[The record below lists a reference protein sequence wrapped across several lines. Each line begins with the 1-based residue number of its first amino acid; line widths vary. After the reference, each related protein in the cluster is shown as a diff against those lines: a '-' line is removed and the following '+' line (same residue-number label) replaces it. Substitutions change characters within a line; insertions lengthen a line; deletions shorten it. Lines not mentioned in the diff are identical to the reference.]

1 MRSTKCRTLRGWVSG
16 FMACL
21 MGCLMRCLMRSLG
34 AMLLCLGLTLIS
46 LSAQAA
52 DIDQLSVERAEDG
65 VYLSANVRFELPS
78 PVEDAL
84 AKGIAM
90 FFVVE
95 ADIYQSRWYWTD
107 RRVASAARTIRLAYH
122 PLTRV
127 WRVNIVNGV
136 VQGTSGLRAT
146 LNQNYESLTD
156 ALSAVQRLS
165 RWRVADNADIE
176 PDASYKLE
184 FSYSLDLSQ
193 LPRPFQIGVV
203 GQKDWTISAKRTE
216 RLQLGAVRAPSDKT
230 KAALPLNKEADK

>member
-1 MRSTKCRTLRGWVSG
+1 MRFPGCGSVQR
-16 FMACL
+16 MACFAVMVSSRFLAAL
-21 MGCLMRCLMRSLG
+21 M
-34 AMLLCLGLTLIS
+34 LCLGLLP
-46 LSAQAA
+46 LSPNALAA
-52 DIDQLSVERAEDG
+52 DIGQWKVERAEDG
-65 VYLSANVRFELPS
+65 VYLSANVRFELPM

-84 AKGIAM
+84 VKGIAM

-107 RRVASAARTIRLAYH
+107 RRVASSTRTIRLAYQ

-136 VQGTSGLRAT
+136 VQGAGGLRAT
-146 LNQNYESLTD
+146 LNQNYDSLTD

-165 RWRVADNADIE
+165 RWRVADNADVE
-176 PDASYKLE
+176 PDASYKLN

-203 GQKDWTISAKRTE
+203 GQKDWTISAQRTE
-216 RLQLGAVRAPSDKT
+216 RLQLGAVRPLSDKT
-230 KAALPLNKEADK
+230 KTAVPLNKEADK

>member
-1 MRSTKCRTLRGWVSG
+1 MNTTVFITPYLKSSQFDAALRWPRRWLL
-16 FMACL
+16 AL
-21 MGCLMRCLMRSLG
+21 
-34 AMLLCLGLTLIS
+34 LLCLGLMPIGCP
-46 LSAQAA
+46 AIAA
-52 DIDQLSVERAEDG
+52 DLGQLTVERADDG
-65 VYLSANVRFELPS
+65 VYLSANVRFELPA

-84 AKGIAM
+84 LKGIAM

-95 ADIYQSRWYWTD
+95 ADIYQNRWYWTD
-107 RRVASAARTIRLAYH
+107 RRAASAARTIRLAYQ

-127 WRVNIVNGV
+127 WRVNIVSGV
-136 VQGTSGLRAT
+136 VQGASGLRAT

-176 PDASYKLE
+176 PDGSYKLV

-203 GQKDWTISAKRTE
+203 GQKDWTISVQRTE
-216 RLQLGAVRAPSDKT
+216 RLQLGVARAVPDKSRSAPT
-230 KAALPLNKEADK
+230 LNKEADK

>member
-1 MRSTKCRTLRGWVSG
+1 MPSPMCRTSPGLVT
-16 FMACL
+16 
-21 MGCLMRCLMRSLG
+21 CLMRWTGALMI
-34 AMLLCLGLTLIS
+34 CIGLIQVNPN
-46 LSAQAA
+46 AQAA
-52 DIDQLSVERAEDG
+52 EIGQLNVERAEDG
-65 VYLSANVRFELPS
+65 IYLSANVRFDLPN

-84 AKGIAM
+84 VKGIAM

-107 RRVASAARTIRLAYH
+107 RRVASAARTIRLAYQ

-136 VQGTSGLRAT
+136 VQGAGGLRAT
-146 LNQNYESLTD
+146 LNQNYDSLTD

-165 RWRVADNADIE
+165 RWRVADNADLE
-176 PDASYKLE
+176 PDASYKLD

-203 GQKDWTISAKRTE
+203 GQKDWTISAQRTE
-216 RLQLGAVRAPSDKT
+216 RLQLGAARTLPDRSKT
-230 KAALPLNKEADK
+230 AVPFNKEADK

>member
-1 MRSTKCRTLRGWVSG
+1 MRWSMCGSMRG
-16 FMACL
+16 
-21 MGCLMRCLMRSLG
+21 LMRWLVVLMF
-34 AMLLCLGLTLIS
+34 CFGLMQVNA
-46 LSAQAA
+46 SAQAA
-52 DIDQLSVERAEDG
+52 EISQLNVERAEDG
-65 VYLSANVRFELPS
+65 VYLSANVRFELPA

-84 AKGIAM
+84 LKGIAM

-107 RRVASAARTIRLAYH
+107 RRVASAARTIRLAYQ

-136 VQGTSGLRAT
+136 VQGASGLRAT
-146 LNQNYESLTD
+146 LNQNYDSLTD

-165 RWRVADNADIE
+165 RWRIADNADIE
-176 PDASYKLE
+176 VDGSYKLE

-203 GQKDWTISAKRTE
+203 GQKDWTISAQRRE
-216 RLQLGAVRAPSDKT
+216 RLQLGAARTVPDKSKST
-230 KAALPLNKEADK
+230 SLPAKEADK

>member
-1 MRSTKCRTLRGWVSG
+1 MGLLQVSPNALATEIG
-16 FMACL
+16 QF
-21 MGCLMRCLMRSLG
+21 
-34 AMLLCLGLTLIS
+34 
-46 LSAQAA
+46 
-52 DIDQLSVERAEDG
+52 SVERSDDG
-65 VYLSANVRFELPS
+65 IYLSANVRFELPM

-84 AKGIAM
+84 VKGIAM

-107 RRVASAARTIRLAYH
+107 RRVASAARTIRLAYQ

-136 VQGTSGLRAT
+136 VQGASGLRAT
-146 LNQNYESLTD
+146 LNQNYDSLTD

-165 RWRVADNADIE
+165 RWRVADSADLE
-176 PDASYKLE
+176 TDASYKLE

-203 GQKDWTISAKRTE
+203 GQKDWTISVQRAE
-216 RLQLGAVRAPSDKT
+216 RLQLGAAR
-230 KAALPLNKEADK
+230 ALPDRSRSASPLIKEADK

>member
-1 MRSTKCRTLRGWVSG
+1 MRWPTRWALD
-16 FMACL
+16 L
-21 MGCLMRCLMRSLG
+21 
-34 AMLLCLGLTLIS
+34 LLCLGLMP
-46 LSAQAA
+46 LSQPSAAA
-52 DIDQLSVERAEDG
+52 DLGLLTVERADDG
-65 VYLSANVRFELPS
+65 VYLSANVRFDLPA

-84 AKGIAM
+84 LKGIAM

-95 ADIYQSRWYWTD
+95 ADVYQSRWYWTD
-107 RRVASAARTIRLAYH
+107 RRVASAARTIRLAYQ

-136 VQGTSGLRAT
+136 VQGAGGLRAT
-146 LNQNYESLTD
+146 LNQNYDSLTD

-176 PDASYKLE
+176 LDASYKLV

-203 GQKDWTISAKRTE
+203 GQKDWTISVERTE
-216 RLQLGAVRAPSDKT
+216 RLQLGAARASPDKARGT
-230 KAALPLNKEADK
+230 PVLGKEADK

>member
-1 MRSTKCRTLRGWVSG
+1 MRWPTRWAL
-16 FMACL
+16 AL
-21 MGCLMRCLMRSLG
+21 
-34 AMLLCLGLTLIS
+34 LLCLGLMP
-46 LSAQAA
+46 LSQPSTAA
-52 DIDQLSVERAEDG
+52 DLGLLTVERADDG
-65 VYLSANVRFELPS
+65 VYLSANVRFDLPA

-84 AKGIAM
+84 LKGIAM

-95 ADIYQSRWYWTD
+95 ADIYQNRWYWTD
-107 RRVASAARTIRLAYH
+107 RRVASAARTIRLAYQ

-136 VQGTSGLRAT
+136 VQGAGGLRAT
-146 LNQNYESLTD
+146 LNQNYDSLTD

-176 PDASYKLE
+176 LDASYKLV

-203 GQKDWTISAKRTE
+203 GQKDWTISVERTE
-216 RLQLGAVRAPSDKT
+216 RLQLGAVRASPDKARGT
-230 KAALPLNKEADK
+230 PVLGKEADK

>member
-1 MRSTKCRTLRGWVSG
+1 MRWPTRWAL
-16 FMACL
+16 AL
-21 MGCLMRCLMRSLG
+21 
-34 AMLLCLGLTLIS
+34 LLCLGLMP
-46 LSAQAA
+46 LSQPSAAA
-52 DIDQLSVERAEDG
+52 DLGLLTVERADDG
-65 VYLSANVRFELPS
+65 VYLSANVRFDLPA

-84 AKGIAM
+84 LKGIAM

-95 ADIYQSRWYWTD
+95 ADVYQSRWYWTD
-107 RRVASAARTIRLAYH
+107 RRVASAARTIRLAYQ

-136 VQGTSGLRAT
+136 VQGAGGLRAT
-146 LNQNYESLTD
+146 LNQNYDSLTD

-176 PDASYKLE
+176 LDASYKLV

-203 GQKDWTISAKRTE
+203 GQKDWTISVERTE
-216 RLQLGAVRAPSDKT
+216 RLQLGAARASPDKARGT
-230 KAALPLNKEADK
+230 PVLGKEADK

>member
-1 MRSTKCRTLRGWVSG
+1 MPSPVCRASPGLVT
-16 FMACL
+16 
-21 MGCLMRCLMRSLG
+21 CLMRCVGVLMI
-34 AMLLCLGLTLIS
+34 CIGLIQVS
-46 LSAQAA
+46 PNAQAA
-52 DIDQLSVERAEDG
+52 EIGQLNVERAEDG
-65 VYLSANVRFELPS
+65 IYLSANVRFDLPN

-84 AKGIAM
+84 VKGIAM

-107 RRVASAARTIRLAYH
+107 RRVASAARTIRLAYQ

-136 VQGTSGLRAT
+136 VQGAGGLRAT
-146 LNQNYESLTD
+146 LNQNYDSLTD

-165 RWRVADNADIE
+165 RWRVADNADLE
-176 PDASYKLE
+176 PDASYKLD

-203 GQKDWTISAKRTE
+203 GQKDWTISAQRTE
-216 RLQLGAVRAPSDKT
+216 RLQLGAARTLPDRSKT
-230 KAALPLNKEADK
+230 AVPLNKEADK

>member
-1 MRSTKCRTLRGWVSG
+1 MPSPVCRASPGLVTC
-16 FMACL
+16 F
-21 MGCLMRCLMRSLG
+21 MRCMSVLMI
-34 AMLLCLGLTLIS
+34 CIGLIQVS
-46 LSAQAA
+46 PNAQAA
-52 DIDQLSVERAEDG
+52 EIGQLNVERAEDG
-65 VYLSANVRFELPS
+65 IYLSANVRFDLPN

-84 AKGIAM
+84 VKGIAM

-107 RRVASAARTIRLAYH
+107 RRVASAARTIRLAYQ

-136 VQGTSGLRAT
+136 VQGAGGLRAT
-146 LNQNYESLTD
+146 LNQNYDSLTD

-165 RWRVADNADIE
+165 RWRVADNADLE
-176 PDASYKLE
+176 PDASYKLD

-203 GQKDWTISAKRTE
+203 GQKDWTISAQRTE
-216 RLQLGAVRAPSDKT
+216 RLQLGAARTLPDRSKT
-230 KAALPLNKEADK
+230 AVPLNKEADR

>member
-1 MRSTKCRTLRGWVSG
+1 MN
-16 FMACL
+16 
-21 MGCLMRCLMRSLG
+21 
-34 AMLLCLGLTLIS
+34 
-46 LSAQAA
+46 
-52 DIDQLSVERAEDG
+52 VERAEDG
-65 VYLSANVRFELPS
+65 SYLSANVRFDLPN

-84 AKGIAM
+84 VKGIAM

-107 RRVASAARTIRLAYH
+107 RRVASAARTIRLAYQ

-136 VQGTSGLRAT
+136 VQGAGGLRAT
-146 LNQNYESLTD
+146 LNQNYDSLTD

-165 RWRVADNADIE
+165 RWRVADNADME
-176 PDASYKLE
+176 PDASYKLD

-203 GQKDWTISAKRTE
+203 GQKDWTISAQRTE
-216 RLQLGAVRAPSDKT
+216 RLQLGAARTLPDRSKT
-230 KAALPLNKEADK
+230 AVPLNKEADK

>member
-1 MRSTKCRTLRGWVSG
+1 MPSPVCRASPGLVT
-16 FMACL
+16 
-21 MGCLMRCLMRSLG
+21 CLMRCVGVLMI
-34 AMLLCLGLTLIS
+34 CIGLIQVS
-46 LSAQAA
+46 PNAQAA
-52 DIDQLSVERAEDG
+52 EIGQLNVERAEDG
-65 VYLSANVRFELPS
+65 IYLSANVRFDLPN

-84 AKGIAM
+84 VKGIAM

-107 RRVASAARTIRLAYH
+107 RRVASAARTIRLAYQ

-136 VQGTSGLRAT
+136 VQGAGGLRAT
-146 LNQNYESLTD
+146 LNQNYDSLTD

-165 RWRVADNADIE
+165 RWRVADNADLE
-176 PDASYKLE
+176 PDASYRLD

-203 GQKDWTISAKRTE
+203 GQKDWTISAQRTE
-216 RLQLGAVRAPSDKT
+216 RLQLGAARTLPDRSKT
-230 KAALPLNKEADK
+230 AVPLNKEADK

>member
-1 MRSTKCRTLRGWVSG
+1 
-16 FMACL
+16 
-21 MGCLMRCLMRSLG
+21 MRCVGALMI
-34 AMLLCLGLTLIS
+34 CIGLIQVS
-46 LSAQAA
+46 PNAQAA
-52 DIDQLSVERAEDG
+52 EIGQLNVERAEDG
-65 VYLSANVRFELPS
+65 IYLSANVRFDLPN

-84 AKGIAM
+84 VKGIAM

-107 RRVASAARTIRLAYH
+107 RRVASAARTIRLAYQ

-136 VQGTSGLRAT
+136 VQGAGGLRAT
-146 LNQNYESLTD
+146 LNQNYDSLTD

-165 RWRVADNADIE
+165 RWRVADNADLE
-176 PDASYKLE
+176 PDASYKLD

-203 GQKDWTISAKRTE
+203 GQKDWTISAQRTE
-216 RLQLGAVRAPSDKT
+216 RLQLGAARTLPDRSKT
-230 KAALPLNKEADK
+230 AVPLNKEADR

>member
-1 MRSTKCRTLRGWVSG
+1 
-16 FMACL
+16 
-21 MGCLMRCLMRSLG
+21 MRCVGALMI
-34 AMLLCLGLTLIS
+34 CIGLIQVS
-46 LSAQAA
+46 PNAQAA
-52 DIDQLSVERAEDG
+52 EIGQLNVERAEDG
-65 VYLSANVRFELPS
+65 IYLSANVRFDLPN

-84 AKGIAM
+84 VKGIAM

-107 RRVASAARTIRLAYH
+107 RRVASAARTIRLAYQ

-136 VQGTSGLRAT
+136 VQGAGGLRAT
-146 LNQNYESLTD
+146 LNQNYDSLTD

-165 RWRVADNADIE
+165 RWRVADNADLE
-176 PDASYKLE
+176 PDASYKLD

-203 GQKDWTISAKRTE
+203 GQKDWTISAQRTE
-216 RLQLGAVRAPSDKT
+216 RLQLGAARTLPDRS
-230 KAALPLNKEADK
+230 KAAVPLNKEADK

>member
-1 MRSTKCRTLRGWVSG
+1 MPSAVCRTSPGLVTC
-16 FMACL
+16 F
-21 MGCLMRCLMRSLG
+21 MRCVGALMI
-34 AMLLCLGLTLIS
+34 CIGLIQVS
-46 LSAQAA
+46 PNAQAA
-52 DIDQLSVERAEDG
+52 EIGQLNVERAEDG
-65 VYLSANVRFELPS
+65 IYLSANVRFDLPN

-84 AKGIAM
+84 VKGIAM

-107 RRVASAARTIRLAYH
+107 RRVASAARTIRLAYQ

-136 VQGTSGLRAT
+136 VQGAGGLRAT
-146 LNQNYESLTD
+146 LNQNYDSLTD

-165 RWRVADNADIE
+165 RWRVADNADLE
-176 PDASYKLE
+176 PDASYKLD

-203 GQKDWTISAKRTE
+203 GQKDWTISAQRTE
-216 RLQLGAVRAPSDKT
+216 RLQLSAARTLPDRSKTAV
-230 KAALPLNKEADK
+230 PLNKEADR

>member
-1 MRSTKCRTLRGWVSG
+1 MPSTVCRALPGLVTC
-16 FMACL
+16 F
-21 MGCLMRCLMRSLG
+21 MRCVGALMI
-34 AMLLCLGLTLIS
+34 CIGLIQVS
-46 LSAQAA
+46 PNAQAA
-52 DIDQLSVERAEDG
+52 EIGQLNVERAEDG
-65 VYLSANVRFELPS
+65 IYLSANVRFDLPN

-84 AKGIAM
+84 VKGIAM

-107 RRVASAARTIRLAYH
+107 RRVASAARTIRLAYQ

-136 VQGTSGLRAT
+136 VQGAGGLRAT
-146 LNQNYESLTD
+146 LNQNYDSLTD

-165 RWRVADNADIE
+165 RWRVADNADLE
-176 PDASYKLE
+176 PDASYKLD

-203 GQKDWTISAKRTE
+203 GQKDWTISAQRTE
-216 RLQLGAVRAPSDKT
+216 RLQLGAARTLPDRSKT
-230 KAALPLNKEADK
+230 AVPLNKEADR

>member
-1 MRSTKCRTLRGWVSG
+1 MRFPGCGSVQR
-16 FMACL
+16 MACFAVMVSSRFLAAL
-21 MGCLMRCLMRSLG
+21 M
-34 AMLLCLGLTLIS
+34 LCLGLLP
-46 LSAQAA
+46 LSPNAQAA
-52 DIDQLSVERAEDG
+52 DIGQLKVERAEDG
-65 VYLSANVRFELPS
+65 VYLSANVRFELPM

-84 AKGIAM
+84 VKGIAM

-107 RRVASAARTIRLAYH
+107 RRVASATRTIRLAYQ

-136 VQGTSGLRAT
+136 VQGAGGLRAT
-146 LNQNYESLTD
+146 LNQNYDSLTD

-165 RWRVADNADIE
+165 RWRVADNADVE
-176 PDASYKLE
+176 PDASYKLN

-203 GQKDWTISAKRTE
+203 GQKDWTISAQRTE
-216 RLQLGAVRAPSDKT
+216 RLQLGAVRPLSDKT
-230 KAALPLNKEADK
+230 KTAVPLNKEADK

>member
-1 MRSTKCRTLRGWVSG
+1 MRFPGCGSVQR
-16 FMACL
+16 MACFAVMVSSRFLAAL
-21 MGCLMRCLMRSLG
+21 M
-34 AMLLCLGLTLIS
+34 LCLGLLP
-46 LSAQAA
+46 LSPNALAA
-52 DIDQLSVERAEDG
+52 DIGQWKVERAEDG
-65 VYLSANVRFELPS
+65 VYLSANVRFELPM

-84 AKGIAM
+84 VKGIAM

-107 RRVASAARTIRLAYH
+107 RRVASSTRTIRLAYQ

-136 VQGTSGLRAT
+136 VQGAGGLRAT
-146 LNQNYESLTD
+146 LNQNYDSLTD

-165 RWRVADNADIE
+165 RWRVADNADVE
-176 PDASYKLE
+176 PDASYKLN

-203 GQKDWTISAKRTE
+203 GQKDWTISAQRAE
-216 RLQLGAVRAPSDKT
+216 RLQLGAVRPLSDKT
-230 KAALPLNKEADK
+230 KTAVPLNKEADK